1 MPKSSWDII
10 IIGGGPAGMSA
21 AIYAARGGKKCLII
35 ERESFGGQ
43 IATSPKVENLPS
55 IKSIS
60 GLEFS
65 NMFFDQISDLGV
77 QFELEDVESVTKV
90 DDVFNI
96 HTNYNDY
103 EANAVIIASG
113 LKHRHLNLDREEEL
127 TGKGISYCAVCDGAF
142 YKGKDVIVIGD
153 ANTALQYT
161 ILMANY
167 CNKVKICT
175 LFDKFFGDQILID
188 KMKSLPNVTYENN
201 LMAIEYLG
209 KDELTGVRFI
219 NTQTKEKTV
228 EECAACFIAIGQ
240 IPDNDRYGDLVELK
254 NGFIVVDNLMQTKT
268 PGLFAAGDC
277 TFKEVKQ
284 VTTAVNDGAIAAT
297 IALRYLSSK

>member
-1 MPKSSWDII
+1 MPNKIWDII

-21 AIYAARGGKKCLII
+21 AIYAARGGKETLII

-65 NMFFDQISDLGV
+65 NMFFDQISDLEV
-77 QFELEDVESVTKV
+77 QFELEDVESLTKDNDIFTV
-90 DDVFNI
+90 
-96 HTNYNDY
+96 HTNYNDHM
-103 EANAVIIASG
+103 AKAVIIASG

-161 ILMANY
+161 ILMSNY
-167 CNKVKICT
+167 CHSVKICA

-201 LMAIEYLG
+201 IMAYEYIG
-209 KDELTGVRFI
+209 KDELTGVKFV
-219 NTQTKEKTV
+219 NTQTKEKKV
-228 EECAACFIAIGQ
+228 IDCAACFIAIGQ

-254 NGFIVVDNLMQTKT
+254 NGFIIVDNLMQTKT

-277 TFKEVKQ
+277 TAKEVKQ

-297 IALRYLSSK
+297 IALRYLG